1 MGSEIFVKGGNYET
15 SSFVSSIYN
24 RLFNDY
30 NRIVLYIDTDKD
42 RVFFKNILFFNVFV
56 RVNNFL
62 YSIQKEVKNMY
73 LMEDELKKIFN
84 EEELERYYEVS
95 FTEQTWMLLDK
106 ITTDGID
113 VLVRDEELR
122 KKIIDVIEKRMM
134 RLAKLWK

>member
-1 MGSEIFVKGGNYET
+1 
-15 SSFVSSIYN
+15 
-24 RLFNDY
+24 
-30 NRIVLYIDTDKD
+30 
-42 RVFFKNILFFNVFV
+42 
-56 RVNNFL
+56 
-62 YSIQKEVKNMY
+62 MY